1 MLFQRWDSWNRNCEV
16 PRGGLSSAGHLINT
30 HVIMKLATVVFYCF
44 FFTFVSVACFAMWM
58 IDHWMAK
65 HTLGGILP
73 QNVPVSHCE

>member
-1 MLFQRWDSWNRNCEV
+1 MKSRAVDSVGISVWHLT
-16 PRGGLSSAGHLINT
+16 PSA
-30 HVIMKLATVVFYCF
+30 IMKLATVVFYCF